1 MSQENDIEHS
11 MSANDVSGVLADQS
25 EVLLDTN
32 GENHFNESHDE
43 QWQERESRNALKH
56 VSGLGEKSVSNAS
69 CSSACGPV
77 VKPHRHRLKNHCENL
92 LRSPKPPVP

>member
-32 GENHFNESHDE
+32 GENHFNESMTNNG
-43 QWQERESRNALKH
+43 RNA
-56 VSGLGEKSVSNAS
+56 NPAM
-69 CSSACGPV
+69 
-77 VKPHRHRLKNHCENL
+77 R
-92 LRSPKPPVP
+92 

>member
-1 MSQENDIEHS
+1 

-56 VSGLGEKSVSNAS
+56 VSGLGEMQ
-69 CSSACGPV
+69 V
-77 VKPHRHRLKNHCENL
+77 VTE
-92 LRSPKPPVP
+92 VE

>member
-56 VSGLGEKSVSNAS
+56 VSGLGEMHRKK
-69 CSSACGPV
+69 V
-77 VKPHRHRLKNHCENL
+77 VILQNGLK
-92 LRSPKPPVP
+92 